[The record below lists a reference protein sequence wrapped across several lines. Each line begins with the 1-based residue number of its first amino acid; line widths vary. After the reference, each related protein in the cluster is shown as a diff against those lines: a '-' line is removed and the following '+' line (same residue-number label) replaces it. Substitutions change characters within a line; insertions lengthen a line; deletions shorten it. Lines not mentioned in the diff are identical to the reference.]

1 MRADPSV
8 LWIAGV
14 AGLLLVGGIMPL
26 AIRVWNSLGRKDGE
40 VSLRK
45 VHVGEIPRVGGFVL
59 ILGFGLV
66 LISGLAGTTELSAT
80 QALFSISP
88 ITGVLLGALM
98 CGLIGLYDDLVGVRA
113 RYKLLVQVLAAL
125 LAVSFGLRW
134 YALEALLVW
143 FGLGE
148 PLSYGVA
155 TASTAMFLV
164 VGVNAIN
171 LMDGLDGLAGGICAI
186 GYSVVLLSAILHGT
200 AAVAVGWIA
209 AAALGSVLGFL
220 FHNRHPARVFMG
232 DAGSYFLGFLLP
244 SLLLFVYPIR
254 ERIPIIIFSI
264 PLMVMALPL
273 FDMTLAILRRYVRGQ
288 PIFAGDADHI
298 HHRML
303 ARGVPHG
310 RVVSVLWVSTAMFS
324 ALAYLNVIGVGGWWT
339 LGGTIVAMVVAAVLL
354 GYHNLL
360 RKLPAFAGEGMLGLR
375 DRRRLVMDLLAA
387 IDGLAEQ
394 ESRPNERDVDRWIRL
409 VPDVLPILRHLGVP
423 GLEIRRG
430 TATITGAGQHEEAWA
445 WLSLPLPGTGGA
457 ELRLSLAVRLPDLQ
471 PEQLMLIERVVSLL
485 AGADIAA
492 RHGQP
497 EAVPSAAASSGVHAE
512 A

>member
-1 MRADPSV
+1 M

-14 AGLLLVGGIMPL
+14 AALVLVGGLMPL

-40 VSLRK
+40 ISLRK
-45 VHVGEIPRVGGFVL
+45 VHVGEVPRVGGFVL

-88 ITGVLLGALM
+88 ITGVLVGALM
-98 CGLIGLYDDLVGVRA
+98 CGLVGLLDDLVGVRA
-113 RYKLLVQVLAAL
+113 RYKLLVQLAAAA
-125 LAVSFGLRW
+125 LAVGFGLRW
-134 YALEALLVW
+134 FALEALLAW
-143 FGLGE
+143 FGLGGSFG
-148 PLSYGVA
+148 LGVA
-155 TASTAMFLV
+155 MIMTALFLV
-164 VGVNAIN
+164 AGVNAIN
-171 LMDGLDGLAGGICAI
+171 LMDGLDGLAAGICAI
-186 GYSVVLLSAILHGT
+186 GYSVVVLTAILHGT

-220 FHNRHPARVFMG
+220 IHNRHPARVFMG

-244 SLLLFVYPIR
+244 SLLLFLYPVR
-254 ERIPIIIFSI
+254 DRVPIIIFSI

-273 FDMTLAILRRYVRGQ
+273 FDMSLAILRRYVRGQ

-303 ARGVPHG
+303 ARGVPHA
-310 RVVSVLWVSTAMFS
+310 RVVSVLWLSTAMFS
-324 ALAYLNVIGVGGWWT
+324 ALAYLIVIGVGGWWT
-339 LGGTIVAMVVAAVLL
+339 LGGAIVAMIVAAVLL

-360 RKLPAFAGEGMLGLR
+360 RKLPAFAGGGMLGLR
-375 DRRRLVMDLLAA
+375 DRRRLVMDLLAT
-387 IDGLAEQ
+387 IDGLAEAQ
-394 ESRPNERDVDRWIRL
+394 ARAGERDVDRWIRL
-409 VPDVLPILRHLGVP
+409 APDVLPILKHLGVP
-423 GLEIRRG
+423 GFEIRRG
-430 TATITGAGQHEEAWA
+430 GAVLTGAGQHENAWA

-492 RHGQP
+492 RHGQRDASTP
-497 EAVPSAAASSGVHAE
+497 AATSGVHALGD
-512 A
+512 AGGSGR